1 MISQFLKGF
10 KMVLLAVEVAIMMGE
25 DALGDNN
32 VENVYSNDDFVSAKA
47 MNVVWVVA
55 MAMTAVEMVMTKAPV
70 IITMIKAP

>member
-1 MISQFLKGF
+1 MQGL

-25 DALGDNN
+25 DVLGDNK
-32 VENVYSNDDFVSAKA
+32 VEKNVYSNDDFVSAKA

-55 MAMTAVEMVMTKAPV
+55 MAMTAVEMVITKAPV

>member
-1 MISQFLKGF
+1 LQGL

-25 DALGDNN
+25 DVLGDNK
-32 VENVYSNDDFVSAKA
+32 VEKNVYSNDDFVSAKA

-55 MAMTAVEMVMTKAPV
+55 MAMTAVEMVITKAPV